1 MSEGLD
7 RDEMMRRLERLGSES
22 DEDALAAAREIH
34 AALTAAGLSWD
45 ELLVGED
52 EGEPPANEDEPDAD
66 EGEDEDEPDA
76 EKDDTEDEPDT
87 DEDDAEDE
95 PDANEDEPDADEDEP
110 DADEDEPDADEDK
123 PAPVAPGD
131 AGVFA
136 AIERLLARDDIAE
149 ATREELEGYK
159 DDLADGEFDESDRAY
174 LRALEARISRR
185 N

>member
-52 EGEPPANEDEPDAD
+52 EGEPPANEDKPDAD

-95 PDANEDEPDADEDEP
+95 PDAN
-110 DADEDEPDADEDK
+110 EDEPDADEDK

>member
-66 EGEDEDEPDA
+66 EG
-76 EKDDTEDEPDT
+76 DDEDEPDT
-87 DEDDAEDE
+87 DEDDA
-95 PDANEDEPDADEDEP
+95 EDEP

-136 AIERLLARDDIAE
+136 AIERLLARDDLAG